1 MLAHAALRTQR
12 TKLKKPTMKIKIL
25 LVATFAC
32 ALPICSAHGPLAP
45 ASALAIPDSGLARLD
60 AELAGDWRHA
70 SNGDGFEFLAD
81 GTYVFHSGKAK
92 KRAGSVSHWGTWTVS
107 DYSTPSEDILRAAA
121 TLHLRTTNRVLS
133 KNGRRRMEPF
143 KRLLS
148 VPVVFTEADG
158 HVIIN
163 NIAYW
168 KKGFGPG

>member
-1 MLAHAALRTQR
+1 
-12 TKLKKPTMKIKIL
+12 MKIKIL
-25 LVATFAC
+25 LAATLAY
-32 ALPICSAHGPLAP
+32 ALPVLPTLGPLAP
-45 ASALAIPDSGLARLD
+45 PSALASPDSNLARLD

-107 DYSTPSEDILRAAA
+107 DYGTPSEDSLRAAA
-121 TLHLRTTNRVLS
+121 TLHLRTTNRVLI

-158 HVIIN
+158 QVIIN
-163 NIAYW
+163 RISYW
-168 KKGFGPG
+168 KDGIVNN